1 MLHRGAAG
9 VEEAIPQRVPLA
21 VLRDHHCIRA
31 RRVDRDHRPNG
42 LEGMMD
48 AARFTSKVG
57 VYAHRDAPNL
67 LIDRLAIIATL
78 YALRKRR
85 GAVRDIYDVYLT
97 EQLDTLLM
105 ARPMCT

>member
-1 MLHRGAAG
+1 
-9 VEEAIPQRVPLA
+9 
-21 VLRDHHCIRA
+21 
-31 RRVDRDHRPNG
+31 
-42 LEGMMD
+42 MD

-97 EQLDTLLM
+97 EQRDTLLM